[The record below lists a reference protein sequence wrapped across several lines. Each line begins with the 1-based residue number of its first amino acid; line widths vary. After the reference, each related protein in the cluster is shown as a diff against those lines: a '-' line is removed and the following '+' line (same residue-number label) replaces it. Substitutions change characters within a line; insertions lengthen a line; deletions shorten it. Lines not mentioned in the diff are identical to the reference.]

1 VEHGSC
7 SMAAA
12 VVDTNMGPLV
22 DEWVLADKKELL
34 LLLRVDGMADDGND
48 AEVEV
53 EAVEEQLL
61 CGNPMN
67 T

>member
-1 VEHGSC
+1 
-7 SMAAA
+7 
-12 VVDTNMGPLV
+12 
-22 DEWVLADKKELL
+22 VLADIQQ
-34 LLLRVDGMADDGND
+34 LLRVDGIMANDGND
-48 AEVEV
+48 VLLVEV

>member
-1 VEHGSC
+1 
-7 SMAAA
+7 
-12 VVDTNMGPLV
+12 
-22 DEWVLADKKELL
+22 VLADKKELL